1 MLEQERVLMEA
12 TEEMCLLMEQQ
23 GISKSEL
30 AKRMGVSPAYITKVL
45 RGANNF
51 TLRKLSDAFF
61 DLGHS
66 VHIGY
71 RPLRSVAV
79 PSPEAATRPGRSMH
93 VCYNYLT
100 EPCEQLVADYQVA
113 A

>member
-1 MLEQERVLMEA
+1 MQNWRQRLRDTEEGRKMLMQERVLLEA
-12 TEEMCLLMEQQ
+12 NEGMCLLMEQQ
-23 GISKSEL
+23 AISKAEL

-45 RGANNF
+45 RGSNNF

-71 RPLRSVAV
+71 KPLR
-79 PSPEAATRPGRSMH
+79 
-93 VCYNYLT
+93 L
-100 EPCEQLVADYQVA
+100 D
-113 A
+113 

>member
-1 MLEQERVLMEA
+1 MEA
-12 TEEMCLLMEQQ
+12 TEGMCLLMEQQ
-23 GISKSEL
+23 GISKSDL

-66 VHIGY
+66 VDIGY

-79 PSPEAATRPGRSMH
+79 PSPEAATRPRRSMDARD
-93 VCYNYLT
+93 NRST
-100 EPCEQLVADYQVA
+100 ETCEADYELA

>member
-79 PSPEAATRPGRSMH
+79 PLS
-93 VCYNYLT
+93 
-100 EPCEQLVADYQVA
+100 
-113 A
+113 